1 MVTIAVKVTP
11 GAKRNQVVGFANG
24 ALSLKI
30 AAKAVDGKAN
40 EALVKYV
47 AESLGIRPAGVSII
61 RGLKSRQKVLLVTGL
76 TQAQVDLW
84 THPSRP

>member
-1 MVTIAVKVTP
+1 M
-11 GAKRNQVVGFANG
+11 
-24 ALSLKI
+24 KI